1 MLLSSTQ
8 EYLRGSPWSSE
19 AAHNRV
25 LMSQQAGRTHSQAA
39 QRDATRSTCN
49 PPTHARA
56 RTHAR
61 THKRTHARTHT
72 HKGAHTEERRATNS
86 SAVASKVGRGLAVTV
101 NRLVH
106 QLLLP
111 ALSVHPCQPFH
122 LIRISLPSLVKD
134 TAPPIPFAHSPG
146 SPGGAR
152 MRLASQPAAHT
163 GAQTNSRGE
172 RRAAEV
178 TAASGERR
186 VTAVPAGACGAVG
199 ARPCGLAAGHRPHR
213 A

>member
-1 MLLSSTQ
+1 MQL
-8 EYLRGSPWSSE
+8 
-19 AAHNRV
+19 AAHASRPHTP
-25 LMSQQAGRTHSQAA
+25 AH
-39 QRDATRSTCN
+39 
-49 PPTHARA
+49 A
-56 RTHAR
+56 RTHAQ
-61 THKRTHARTHT
+61 THACTHTHT

-134 TAPPIPFAHSPG
+134 TAPPIPFSHSPG
-146 SPGGAR
+146 SPGRAR

-163 GAQTNSRGE
+163 GAQTNS
-172 RRAAEV
+172 
-178 TAASGERR
+178 SGERR
-186 VTAVPAGACGAVG
+186 RWRRRAANDSDACRSLRRRWRSSVRTWRWAKTTQGAVSG
-199 ARPCGLAAGHRPHR
+199 AVCAAL
-213 A
+213 